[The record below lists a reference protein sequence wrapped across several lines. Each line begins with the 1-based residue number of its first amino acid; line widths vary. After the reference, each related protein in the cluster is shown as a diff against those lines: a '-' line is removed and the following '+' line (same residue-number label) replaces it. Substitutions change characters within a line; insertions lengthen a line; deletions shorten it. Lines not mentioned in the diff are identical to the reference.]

1 MNLFQDPEIAKWM
14 RSAPPAFTEWLEQ
27 EFSDNVRRLMNSSDL
42 WMVGRLG
49 GRLELLQTLRDLKT
63 TVKEF

>member
-1 MNLFQDPEIAKWM
+1 MTIFQDRDTAKWM
-14 RSAPPAFTEWLEQ
+14 GNMPPAFNEWLEQ
-27 EFSDNVRRLMNSSDL
+27 EFNDGVRRLMNTSDP